1 MARRPALD
9 DRAFQFDY
17 PWRLAV
23 RFQKR
28 IHEGHRRFQLRSP
41 SHRCLSFYR
50 NRTEHRL
57 THMRRCIPNF
67 LAIPR
72 IVPSPCSYSRRICS
86 NSSTLALLSTRP
98 PLGRLS
104 PKRSTRYMAFSKGGP
119 NQSIEWGQIRV
130 SKSPRAS
137 CRGSAASW
145 PFVDD
150 VCCRLRM
157 DCISDGRDALA
168 SIDSRRSTA
177 NSGSCMSRSYLLSG

>member
-1 MARRPALD
+1 MKAIAGSSFGRPHTGVFRSTGIALST
-9 DRAFQFDY
+9 A
-17 PWRLAV
+17 
-23 RFQKR
+23 
-28 IHEGHRRFQLRSP
+28 S
-41 SHRCLSFYR
+41 
-50 NRTEHRL
+50 RT
-57 THMRRCIPNF
+57 MRRCIPNF

-137 CRGSAASW
+137 CRGSATSW

-168 SIDSRRSTA
+168 SIDSRRSAQRTREA
-177 NSGSCMSRSYLLSG
+177 V